1 MKIGLLPFYL
11 ALYDNNCRPEIGE
24 AARAFAGKI
33 AQALEAKGFEVV
45 SSPTCRLKNEFQ
57 DAVRLFEESGC
68 EAIATLHLA
77 YSPSLESIDALAGTD
92 LPLVIIDTTPDFVF
106 NSMLIMPNHGIHG
119 VQDMCNLLL
128 RRKKPFLISAG
139 HWEHSDCLDRV
150 TRQLKSALMAYRMT
164 HARVGKVGGDF
175 DGMGDFRVPEGTFN
189 MQIVEYTPQAEPA
202 TEEIEAEMSLD
213 KERFK
218 WDDGVSKESYYRT
231 LNASLKIRKWI
242 EDEKLDAFTI
252 AFPGINRS
260 EGWDTVPFLECSKAM
275 ARGIGY
281 AGEGDILTAVATRC
295 LADAFPETS
304 FTEMFCPDWKYNRIF
319 TSHMGEINID
329 ICSEKPLLHE
339 RDYIFSDTGNPLI
352 ATGCFKEG
360 KALLT
365 NLAPGPDGTFT
376 LIAAEVQY
384 VIGEEG
390 SQKSNTGWFVPVS
403 GDIASF
409 LEQYSKAG
417 GTHHLTCSYNGSV
430 EIVREWA
437 ALMNWNFVEIN

>member
-11 ALYDNNCRPEIGE
+11 ALYDNFRPERSDEI
-24 AARAFAGKI
+24 RAFAGKI
-33 AQALEAKGFEVV
+33 SKALEAKGFEVV
-45 SSPTCRLKNEFQ
+45 SSPACRLKNEFHE
-57 DAVRLFEESGC
+57 AIKLFEKSGC

-92 LPLVIIDTTPDFVF
+92 LPLVIIDTTPDFAF
-106 NSMLIMPNHGIHG
+106 DTSCIFENHGIHG

-128 RRKKPFLISAG
+128 RHKKPFLISAG
-139 HWEHSDCLDRV
+139 HWENSDLLDRIA
-150 TRQLKSALMAYRMT
+150 RQLKSASMAYRMT
-164 HARVGKVGGDF
+164 HARVGKVGGSF
-175 DGMGDFRVPEGTFN
+175 DGMGDFCVPDGTFN
-189 MQIVEYTPQAEPA
+189 MQIVEYIPQPEPA
-202 TEEIEAEMSLD
+202 AEEIEAEMLMD

-218 WDDGVSKESYYRT
+218 WDESVTKESYYRT

-242 EDEKLDAFTI
+242 ENEKLDAFTI
-252 AFPGINRS
+252 SFKGIKRS
-260 EGWDTVPFLECSKAM
+260 DGWSTVPFLECSKAM

-295 LADAFPETS
+295 LASVFPETS

-339 RDYIFSDTGNPLI
+339 RDYIFSDTGNPII

-360 KALLT
+360 SALLT

-376 LIAAEVQY
+376 LITAEVQY
-384 VIGEEG
+384 VIGEQG
-390 SQKSNTGWFVPVS
+390 SQKSNTGWFVPNNS
-403 GDIASF
+403 NIASF
-409 LEQYSKAG
+409 LEKYSNAG

-437 ALMNWNFVEIN
+437 KLMNWKFIKID